1 MANQQEEKSQE
12 SQKGTQS
19 FWKSTRK
26 TLHAA
31 SSGAQK
37 YKRMVQKKMDL
48 STTNRKFPALYSE
61 LGKLIDDL
69 YAAGERDF
77 ITRQEVNDLLVKLQH
92 LKETAASQEKELEAI
107 KNENPEAVETES
119 APVEESAS
127 VEEKVEVDEEQKKP
141 D

>member
-12 SQKGTQS
+12 SQKPTQS

-31 SSGAQK
+31 SFGAQK

-48 STTNRKFPALYSE
+48 ATTNRKFPALYSE

-69 YAAGERDF
+69 YAAGEKDF

-92 LKETAASQEKELEAI
+92 LKETAATQERDLEVI
-107 KNENPEAVETES
+107 KNENPEAVERETAPVEKVASVEES
-119 APVEESAS
+119 APVEE
-127 VEEKVEVDEEQKKP
+127 EQKKQ